1 MRDQDR
7 VLLGA
12 RGRDGPRLAQQALQD
27 PLDDLHDVGLA
38 LAQIRVVD
46 AVELL
51 DQHVHLLHEGPLG
64 VAPLLGDDPTRRLRQ
79 GRIREDHPVDVEE
92 RAELGRRVAARH
104 RAVQAFELALHL
116 AHRVSEARDLRVDIA
131 RGDRIVG
138 DLERRVRDELRAA
151 DRDAARDA
159 DAVQREARHRAAFP
173 VAGRRPTR
181 ERAPPRQ

>member
-1 MRDQDR
+1 M
-7 VLLGA
+7 
-12 RGRDGPRLAQQALQD
+12 
-27 PLDDLHDVGLA
+27 
-38 LAQIRVVD
+38 
-46 AVELL
+46 
-51 DQHVHLLHEGPLG
+51 
-64 VAPLLGDDPTRRLRQ
+64 
-79 GRIREDHPVDVEE
+79 DVEE

-104 RAVQAFELALHL
+104 RAVQALELALHL
-116 AHRVSEARDLRVDIA
+116 AHRVAEARDLRVDIA
-131 RGDRIVG
+131 RGDRVVG